1 MVLLAA
7 TVSMRP
13 PRIGGTFGLIAGG
26 VVIGFFVFFMS
37 SYLQALG
44 SSQQIPPV
52 LAAWSPSLVCLLL
65 GLSAIM
71 TLEDG

>member
-1 MVLLAA
+1 M
-7 TVSMRP
+7 
-13 PRIGGTFGLIAGG
+13 GLVVGG
-26 VVIGFFVFFMS
+26 VLVGFFVFFMS

-44 SSQQIPPV
+44 ASQQIPPI
-52 LAAWSPSLVCLLL
+52 LAAWAPSLVCGLL